1 MRLRTVDV
9 IALSP
14 FTGGLLWLAAVS
26 ATLVESDTYRYA
38 CGILALIGLRSYLR
52 LSPRPAVSW
61 VGWLCMGWACYA
73 LAIFLVMFAFVP
85 GHPIGES
92 EFLYCFPFFFPIL
105 GVAFSLYWNSM
116 ERVVAAFFVTALGV
130 LLATT
135 RFRDIARGETV
146 VPLIQNNQIHG
157 AVCCG
162 ILFVGAC
169 FWLLHYAMERGSD
182 RRLLALSG
190 FVAPAVMLLSL
201 FCIYGSKSKGVWL
214 AMVLTLPFVAV
225 LVVKWLHIRK
235 GAYLVAVSALAVALG
250 AFAVRANLDRAAGPT
265 VGAVVAM
272 IESAGQDGSVAAAVD
287 DTIGSGS
294 TPLSMDER
302 LQLWWNASELI
313 SASPVFGWGNAWL
326 DRWRHARYG
335 SIKYDLMH
343 NGYLEILV
351 RYGAVG
357 AGVFSTILA
366 VFVLI
371 VARARKRL
379 VVPESAFYAYLSIL
393 FFFAL
398 TLLSNSNN
406 RLAIGE
412 SLALVSS
419 AFACACHVRMGTV
432 PGSAAPEAETGM
444 VRSRPSALRP
454 TS

>member
-1 MRLRTVDV
+1 MRFRTIDA
-9 IALSP
+9 IAFSP
-14 FTGGLLWLAAVS
+14 YAGGLLWIVASS

-38 CGILALIGLRSYLR
+38 CGILALIGLRSYL
-52 LSPRPAVSW
+52 LSSARPAVSR
-61 VGWLCMGWACYA
+61 VGWLCMGWAGYA

-105 GVAFSLYWNSM
+105 GVAFSLYWSSM
-116 ERVVAAFFVTALGV
+116 ERIIAAFFVAALV
-130 LLATT
+130 MLLATT
-135 RFRDIARGETV
+135 RFQDIVRGETAR
-146 VPLIQNNQIHG
+146 PLIQHNQIHG

-162 ILFVGAC
+162 LLFVGAC
-169 FWLLHYAMERGSD
+169 FWLLHYRTEKNPD

-201 FCIYGSKSKGVWL
+201 FCIYGAKSKGVWL
-214 AMVLTLPFVAV
+214 AMALTLPLVAALV
-225 LVVKWLHIRK
+225 LRPLQIRK
-235 GAYLVAVSALAVALG
+235 GAHIVAASAIALAFGVY
-250 AFAVRANLDRAAGPT
+250 AVRANLDRIAGPT
-265 VGAVVAM
+265 VSAAVSMIENTGRDGGFAAVV
-272 IESAGQDGSVAAAVD
+272 DN
-287 DTIGSGS
+287 TIGSSS

-313 SASPVFGWGNAWL
+313 SASPVFGWGNSWL
-326 DRWRHARYG
+326 DRWHRARYG

-351 RYGAVG
+351 RYGFVG
-357 AGVFSTILA
+357 AGILSTILA
-366 VFVLI
+366 TFVLI
-371 VARARKRL
+371 VARARRRL
-379 VVPESAFYAYLSIL
+379 VIPASAFHAYVCII

-419 AFACACHVRMGTV
+419 AFVCACRLRMDMVAGLRNTKHNTA
-432 PGSAAPEAETGM
+432 GGCSEAIRSSAG
-444 VRSRPSALRP
+444 
-454 TS
+454 